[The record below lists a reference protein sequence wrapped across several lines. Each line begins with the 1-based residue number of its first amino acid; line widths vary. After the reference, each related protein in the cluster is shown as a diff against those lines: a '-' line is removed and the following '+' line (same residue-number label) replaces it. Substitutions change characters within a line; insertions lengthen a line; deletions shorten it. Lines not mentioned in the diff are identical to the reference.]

1 MKHVMDW
8 NKYNKRKENFQRAM
22 EIEYKKLESLFGN
35 NTFKYIS
42 DASSTT
48 ILGQDIDYIWIK
60 YRVK

>member
-42 DASSTT
+42 DTSSR
-48 ILGQDIDYIWIK
+48 IEVCFGFVY
-60 YRVK
+60 